1 MALTDEQRI
10 DVARFLGN
18 IQSDWPEDEL
28 SPAQLQAFAAEQ
40 TMPEQEP
47 ALPLS
52 EPPKPEL
59 SPGTELSTPSGYL
72 AALDKARQLDAIQAA
87 AAAASQGIAQVGQ
100 IASRGLFKPQAAPP
114 ILSAAA
120 DIEQRRA
127 AVMDFVRQERE
138 RQRAAADLGLT
149 PFRRDLLLQQTAAAK
164 ALAEQRAREPEPRPS
179 LIAKQ
184 EAETE
189 KIRKETELLGKPKPV
204 SPPKP
209 SAAPTKEERITTG
222 LRKEFEAQQAVKS
235 FSEIQ
240 SSFGK
245 IAEAAKGATP
255 ASDLS
260 MLYSYAKLLDP
271 GSVVRESEFS
281 TMAQT
286 GAFGDKVAAAVK
298 KITSGQRLTDAQR
311 QDFVRAGKEQFNVYK
326 KQFDETAKRYEGL
339 AAKSGVSPQDV
350 VFRRQA
356 FTDES
361 GPSTPTALPQAAP
374 STVRVRRKSDG
385 RVVDVPAADVEK
397 FVAAGK
403 VERLP

>member
-1 MALTDEQRI
+1 MALTEEQRI

-47 ALPLS
+47 TLPPS
-52 EPPKPEL
+52 DPPKPEL

-138 RQRAAADLGLT
+138 RQRAAADLGLS
-149 PFRRDLLLQQTAAAK
+149 PLRRDLLLQQTAAAK

-179 LIAKQ
+179 LVAKE
-184 EAETE
+184 EAEAE
-189 KIRKETELLGKPKPV
+189 KKRKETELLGKPKPIF
-204 SPPKP
+204 SPKHQRDLAGEKQAEYERRLKEGIPAGYEL
-209 SAAPTKEERITTG
+209 AAGAQPTTKQRE
-222 LRKEFEAQQAVKS
+222 
-235 FSEIQ
+235 
-240 SSFGK
+240 
-245 IAEAAKGATP
+245 EAAKIVISRGMVDESINQVRELLKTPGAVANPRVRDLLAQQGQFIQTQLRVLEDLGVPSGPDAKILETLIGNPSSIVGEALDTTQQKLDALGKYVGKRVDKTASTYGLQRKQTVPTP
-255 ASDLS
+255 A
-260 MLYSYAKLLDP
+260 A
-271 GSVVRESEFS
+271 
-281 TMAQT
+281 
-286 GAFGDKVAAAVK
+286 
-298 KITSGQRLTDAQR
+298 
-311 QDFVRAGKEQFNVYK
+311 
-326 KQFDETAKRYEGL
+326 
-339 AAKSGVSPQDV
+339 
-350 VFRRQA
+350 
-356 FTDES
+356 
-361 GPSTPTALPQAAP
+361 
-374 STVRVRRKSDG
+374 STVKVRRKSDG
-385 RVVDVPAADVEK
+385 AVVDVPADDVEK